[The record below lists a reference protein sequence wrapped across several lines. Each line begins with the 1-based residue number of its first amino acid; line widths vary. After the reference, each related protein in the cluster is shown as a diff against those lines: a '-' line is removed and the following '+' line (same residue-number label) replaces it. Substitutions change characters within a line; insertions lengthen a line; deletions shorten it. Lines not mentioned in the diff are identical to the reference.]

1 MINGRVDQALG
12 DNRRAETIV
21 IMMAIAIFVL
31 GAAAF
36 VFAYWRQ
43 NPYVAGGGLLF
54 QALLY
59 WPIREVLKLRRDNL
73 ILQTLPALVSSLPA
87 DSVAQ
92 EITKMLEHLRR

>member
-1 MINGRVDQALG
+1 MDLGVINGRVDQALG

-21 IMMAIAIFVL
+21 IIMAIAIFVL

-59 WPIREVLKLRRDNL
+59 L
-73 ILQTLPALVSSLPA
+73 A
-87 DSVAQ
+87 DSRGVEAPTRQ
-92 EITKMLEHLRR
+92 SDLADSARTRFKPTRR